1 MEALLISRAT
11 TTKAWATGNPDRG
24 SEDGNGTRVIPGLR
38 NESIVMPQ
46 QVRLTAAQSR
56 GPGKLG
62 HQEWEVEMGGC
73 AHSPRV
79 SSSFFLPRS
88 DNLDRHHL
96 PWQPA

>member
-11 TTKAWATGNPDRG
+11 TTKAWAAGGPDRG
-24 SEDGNGTRVIPGLR
+24 CEDGNGTPVIPGLR
-38 NESIVMPQ
+38 AESIVTPQ
-46 QVRLTAAQSR
+46 QVRLTAALGR

-73 AHSPRV
+73 ANSPRV
-79 SSSFFLPRS
+79 SSSFFLPGS

-96 PWQPA
+96 P